1 VSGKVAFTLNKLNLI
16 QKFLKKSIVLLQIPA
31 TITTNR
37 LNIILNIFKIK
48 ILVLFLFYFCIN
60 TEKYKD
66 ICF

>member
-16 QKFLKKSIVLLQIPA
+16 QKFLKKSILLQIPA

-48 ILVLFLFYFCIN
+48 ILVLFLFFMKIFLFKIYELFI
-60 TEKYKD
+60 
-66 ICF
+66 